1 MCRLKVFHSLF
12 VNRDKRQRAAPSP
25 ACFEVREGGGSSSQF
40 LRCTGGGGF
49 WRGLGVSLVVHG
61 GFLLAVISF
70 KGSELGDGGS
80 WKEAVPSLLKT
91 EVSSYSVPC
100 ENSSF

>member
-1 MCRLKVFHSLF
+1 M
-12 VNRDKRQRAAPSP
+12 
-25 ACFEVREGGGSSSQF
+25 
-40 LRCTGGGGF
+40 
-49 WRGLGVSLVVHG
+49 SLVVHG
-61 GFLLAVISF
+61 GFLLAVSF